1 MIVETEQ
8 SIPISQIRNLSLLT
22 DMINTHREI
31 DYHINNM
38 FITET
43 YGKNTEVITSVG
55 QKRKVNITVT
65 GQIKNEYNSNDFRLL
80 RNGKELYNTGVRRF
94 NLKNNTLNITYY
106 NVRVRNVYDNEIN
119 CYMRKLYIDNTHSF
133 YNLLRPILINKGL
146 IDAYD
151 NGNIKL
157 KPDDLNNNFNGLIT
171 LKGIEKNYNED
182 DCRVKHQAYQVKC
195 KKGDNDGE

>member
-8 SIPISQIRNLSLLT
+8 SIPITQIRNRSLLT

-31 DYHINNM
+31 DYYINNM

-43 YGKNTEVITSVG
+43 NGNNTEVISSVG

-65 GQIKNEYNSNDFRLL
+65 GQIKNEYYSNDFRLL
-80 RNGKELYNTGVRRF
+80 RNGNELYNTGVKRF

-106 NVRVRNVYDNEIN
+106 NVRVRNVYDNESN
-119 CYMRKLYIDNTHSF
+119 CHIRKLYIDNTHSF
-133 YNLLRPILINKGL
+133 YNFLRPILINQGL
-146 IDAYD
+146 IDSD
-151 NGNIKL
+151 NTGNIKL
-157 KPDDLNNNFNGLIT
+157 KPDDIKDNFNGLIT
-171 LKGIEKNYNED
+171 LKGIEKNYKED
-182 DCRVKHQAYQVKC
+182 TCRVKHQAYQVKC